1 MIEKIYLVL
10 VGDKTKK
17 TNNYYYQ
24 TLIYANKKFF
34 INYTRKVAA
43 KYNNLYYYCQFHRS
57 TNLSNIFNENN
68 KKKNNICNGKILYK
82 KDLQEYFICRECST
96 KCLEFGKKIYD
107 NNEDVNYEINNYKT
121 FNEVLV

>member
-1 MIEKIYLVL
+1 MIEKIYL

-24 TLIYANKKFF
+24 TLIYANKKFI

-68 KKKNNICNGKILYK
+68 KKKKLIFAMEKFYI
-82 KDLQEYFICRECST
+82 
-96 KCLEFGKKIYD
+96 KKIYK
-107 NNEDVNYEINNYKT
+107 NISYVGNVQLN
-121 FNEVLV
+121 V